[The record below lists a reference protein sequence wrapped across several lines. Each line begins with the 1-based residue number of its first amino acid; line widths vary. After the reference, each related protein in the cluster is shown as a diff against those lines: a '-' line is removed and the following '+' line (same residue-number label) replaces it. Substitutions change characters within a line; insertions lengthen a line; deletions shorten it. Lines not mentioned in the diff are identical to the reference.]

1 MRDGQG
7 SRGDRN
13 RELGKWDPGVGEA
26 GPEDWGDE
34 PGRRGWWEP
43 GSRGEGSARKGR
55 GNRDKKRQG
64 SGS

>member
-26 GPEDWGDE
+26 GPEDWGDGTRE
-34 PGRRGWWEP
+34 KGMVG
-43 GSRGEGSARKGR
+43 ARE
-55 GNRDKKRQG
+55 
-64 SGS
+64 